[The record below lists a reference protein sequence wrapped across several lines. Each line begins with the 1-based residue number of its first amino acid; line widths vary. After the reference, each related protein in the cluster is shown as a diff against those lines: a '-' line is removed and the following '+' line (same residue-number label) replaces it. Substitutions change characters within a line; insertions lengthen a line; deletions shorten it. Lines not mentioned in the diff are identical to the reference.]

1 MGAFGLLEGWHDSIT
16 PADAMT
22 SAHPVADV
30 HHLVREGVIRRDQV
44 EIELPVP
51 DTADG
56 GSLGSPRPG
65 QIVRVSWHR
74 SLPLRVWVCG
84 CGHDRY
90 KLWFVHGRWA
100 CIDCHLLTW
109 ASRHKHRT
117 IPKLARL
124 RWLRQRIG
132 ADPTPFTPL
141 PAKPL
146 RARRHWRLCREIRR
160 LEQALIEHGRRDV
173 AAVLERRHARSR

>member
-1 MGAFGLLEGWHDSIT
+1 MPPGAFGLADDVSHDRV
-16 PADAMT
+16 PPERLT

-30 HHLVREGVIRRDQV
+30 HLLVGEGIIRSDQT

-51 DTADG
+51 EDG
-56 GSLGSPRPG
+56 GRVGSQWQG
-65 QIVRVSWHR
+65 QKVGVSWHR
-74 SLPLRVWVCG
+74 SLPLRVWICD

-90 KLWFVHGRWA
+90 KLFFVHGRWA
-100 CIDCHLLTW
+100 CIDCHSLTW
-109 ASRHKHRT
+109 ASRHRDLT
-117 IPKLARL
+117 IPRVNRL

-141 PAKPL
+141 PSKPL
-146 RARRHWRLCREIRR
+146 RARRHWRLCREIRQ

-173 AAVLERRHARSR
+173 AAVLERRYARS